1 MTWRGVV
8 RWGLRGFGAL
18 VILVLVWLLFGRI
31 HAARR
36 LDAAR
41 ETFKQN
47 VGPLEL
53 SAWASPQVPDEENA
67 AIPIRSGALGVVLS
81 KEDRRVL
88 GDLTRNPT
96 DAMTPEQVRSL
107 RRILET
113 NGAALAAI
121 DKGARLERSDFGDDL
136 RLDMP
141 PLDADGKPRIDTLG
155 KGRAALVEI
164 MNVAR
169 IVRAKA
175 RLERLDGDREQML
188 ATLQTGFGL
197 ARAVYQEPR
206 VISQLIANAGERIG
220 LGEVT
225 SVATSDSTT
234 PAELQRMQAA
244 MLSNDLRATWKR
256 VQAADTLMLVQGL
269 ERSLTSH
276 RLSDVD
282 FWGRAGRAIWRPV
295 TQAALLELG
304 TEYVGFVDQP
314 AGLRGPAPEVMT
326 GGARLRWRLLRLVS
340 PFTATKELLRSMSLK
355 ESLGS
360 SGRLQATMSQR
371 RLVRLV
377 LALRVQGLA
386 TGTYPQDLSGFP
398 EAGTPDPFTGKLL
411 AYERRTDGSAVLSI
425 PDGEALWKQ
434 VTGGMPTPCPFSVT
448 LPPPA
453 KPTARGAA

>member
-1 MTWRGVV
+1 MRWTGVV
-8 RWGLRGFGAL
+8 RWGVRALGAL
-18 VILVLVWLLFGRI
+18 VILVLAWVLLGRI
-31 HAARR
+31 YAVRR
-36 LDAAR
+36 LDAAK
-41 ETFKQN
+41 EAFKRN

-53 SAWASPQVPDEENA
+53 SAWASPAVPDEENA

-81 KEDRRVL
+81 KEDRGLL
-88 GDLTRNPT
+88 GDLTRNST

-121 DKGARLERSDFGDDL
+121 DKGARLEWSDFGDEL

-141 PLDADGKPRIDTLG
+141 PLDADGKPRLEALG

-175 RLERLDGDREQML
+175 RLERLDGDRERML
-188 ATLQTGFGL
+188 ATLQTVFGL

-234 PAELQRMQAA
+234 PAELQQMQAA
-244 MLSNDLRATWKR
+244 MLSNDLRAAWKR
-256 VQAADTLMLVQGL
+256 VQAVDTLMLIEGF

-276 RLSDVD
+276 PLSDVD
-282 FWGRAGRAIWRPV
+282 LWGRAGRAIWRPV
-295 TQAALLELG
+295 TQAVQLELC
-304 TEYVGFVDQP
+304 TESVGFVDQP

-355 ESLGS
+355 ENLGS

-371 RLVRLV
+371 MLVRLL
-377 LALRVQGLA
+377 LALRQQGLA
-386 TGTYPQDLSGFP
+386 TGTYPLDLSSFP
-398 EAGTPDPFTGKLL
+398 EAVAPDPFTGKRL
-411 AYERRTDGSAVLSI
+411 AYERKADGSAVLAI

-434 VTGGMPTPCPFSVT
+434 VTGGMPSPCPFSVT

-453 KPTARGAA
+453 KASGRGAA